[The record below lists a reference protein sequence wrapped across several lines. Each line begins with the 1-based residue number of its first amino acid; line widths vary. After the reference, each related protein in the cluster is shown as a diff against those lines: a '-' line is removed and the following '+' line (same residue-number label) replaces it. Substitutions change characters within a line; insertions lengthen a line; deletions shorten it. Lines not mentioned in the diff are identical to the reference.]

1 MTNYIDGAAVVC
13 EDGVCRLVEGLQP
26 VADAAADAASRIAH
40 GYMDAGA
47 FISFLNG
54 GDAASGILQGVSPL
68 SLLLVVLGGA
78 ALNLTPCVLP
88 MIPVSLMVIGKSA
101 KRGLLYG
108 AGMMLAYGALGVLAA
123 VGGMAFGAVQSSP
136 LFNAVVSAAFV
147 AFSLALLGVWNAGA
161 RTATPA
167 WVKALKG
174 PWFAFAAG
182 AMSAVL
188 AGACV
193 APVLA
198 SVLILTAKMYAGG
211 SVAALLLPFLLG
223 AGMALPW
230 PFLGAGLLALPKPGA
245 WMKWVNRAFAG
256 VVLALAAKYG
266 MIAWRGWFGAGDGV
280 QADGAVAA
288 TPADFEKAFA
298 DAKATGR
305 PVLVDC
311 WATWCGNCAAMDK
324 VLAEEDVK
332 EALKRFA
339 VIRLQAEDMKELVKL
354 PGFGEVRG
362 LPAFLVFEEGRED

>member
-13 EDGVCRLVEGLQP
+13 EDGVCRLVEDLP
-26 VADAAADAASRIAH
+26 SVATAAADAASRIAH

-47 FISFLNG
+47 FVSFLNG
-54 GDAASGILQGVSPL
+54 DAVSGMLQGISPL
-68 SLLLVVLGGA
+68 SLLFVLLGGA

-88 MIPVSLMVIGKSA
+88 MVPVSLMVIGKSA

-108 AGMMLAYGALGVLAA
+108 AGMMLAYGVLGILAA
-123 VGGMAFGAVQSSP
+123 VGGMAFGSVQSSP
-136 LFNAVVSAAFV
+136 LFNTIVAIAFV

-161 RTATPA
+161 RTSTPA

-182 AMSAVL
+182 AMSAIL

-198 SVLILTAKMYAGG
+198 SVLLLTAKMYAGG
-211 SVAALLLPFLLG
+211 NVAALLLPFLLG

-245 WMKWVNRAFAG
+245 WMKWVNRVFAA
-256 VVLALAAKYG
+256 VVFALAVKYG
-266 MIAWRGWFGAGDGV
+266 MIAWKGWFGGDAAVSSEGV
-280 QADGAVAA
+280 LVA
-288 TPADFEKAFA
+288 TPADFEKVFA
-298 DAKATGR
+298 DAKTSGK
-305 PVLVDC
+305 PILVDC
-311 WATWCGNCAAMDK
+311 WATWCGNCAAMEK
-324 VLAEEDVK
+324 VLATDEVK
-332 EALKRFA
+332 ESLKRFS
-339 VIRLQAEDMKELVKL
+339 VIKLQAEDMKELVKL

-362 LPAFLVFEEGRED
+362 LPAFLVFEEEEEN